1 MDEFFRLL
9 AEGLQ
14 KGNVLLVIIVLVVL
28 FVLNAHKLYP
38 LFVERKKSRLK
49 SLEAALQS
57 EWVQGAER
65 ECLKKQAETEH
76 FHAATGIMLEKAP
89 REALLRIYERS
100 GGRLPFVYFRRAAF
114 YVRYENGELEVR
126 LSRLER
132 LMMWGGLGGGLPVFA
147 ISLTLLLWTLCALV
161 LWGSEPFGPWRFW
174 LISSVIG
181 WTGALSSRSAY
192 SANRVRREIQR
203 QASETDTPGDVTNPP
218 ATP

>member
-1 MDEFFRLL
+1 MDEFIRLL
-9 AEGLQ
+9 AAGLQ

-57 EWVQGAER
+57 EWVKGAER

-100 GGRLPFVYFRRAAF
+100 GGRLSFVHFKRALPFVHYQKGEFEIRLGWFDRWMMRAGIGTGLVF
-114 YVRYENGELEVR
+114 VP
-126 LSRLER
+126 LSMAVLVWA
-132 LMMWGGLGGGLPVFA
+132 LYAWLAPDSAPFGSWKVWVFLNLGGWA
-147 ISLTLLLWTLCALV
+147 
-161 LWGSEPFGPWRFW
+161 
-174 LISSVIG
+174 SV
-181 WTGALSSRSAY
+181 LSSRSAY

-203 QASETDTPGDVTNPP
+203 QASETNIPDDATNPP
-218 ATP
+218 ANP

>member
-1 MDEFFRLL
+1 MDEFIRLL
-9 AEGLQ
+9 AAGLQ

-89 REALLRIYERS
+89 REALLRTYERS
-100 GGRLPFVYFRRAAF
+100 GGRLSFVHLKRAMPF
-114 YVRYENGELEVR
+114 VRYEKGEFEIR
-126 LSRLER
+126 LGRFDR
-132 LMMWGGLGGGLPVFA
+132 WMMWVGIGAG
-147 ISLTLLLWTLCALV
+147 LV
-161 LWGSEPFGPWRFW
+161 LVPVSMAVLVWTFYALLAYSEPFGSWKVWVFLNLGGW
-174 LISSVIG
+174 ASVF
-181 WTGALSSRSAY
+181 SSRSAY
-192 SANRVRREIQR
+192 SANLVRREIKR
-203 QASETDTPGDVTNPP
+203 QASEANTLDDATDPP